1 MIYLNNGATSW
12 PKPPAVLE
20 AVQAC
25 LSGTPASQFRGGSS
39 IMKKD
44 VEVLC
49 REKLGQLLGIRE
61 TERIFFTSGATESM
75 NTVLGGLDY
84 GEKGSSILVTQ
95 TEHNSV
101 LRDSDGRS
109 PGNSSTTGQPCADRE
124 PLFQRDRLCAGYGD
138 DPGIC
143 KETWTD
149 PDRGCVAECW
159 LYPC

>member
-20 AVQAC
+20 AVTA
-25 LSGTPASQFRGGSS
+25 
-39 IMKKD
+39 
-44 VEVLC
+44 
-49 REKLGQLLGIRE
+49 
-61 TERIFFTSGATESM
+61 ERTSGA
-75 NTVLGGLDY
+75 
-84 GEKGSSILVTQ
+84 GSEVYDK
-95 TEHNSV
+95 
-101 LRDSDGRS
+101 RDSDGRS

-138 DPGIC
+138 DPRIC